1 MASPPPAPIRAA
13 RARLKL
19 FEMKPQPLDRNL
31 QKKSDERDYTAPDRS
46 GVKLKVGFVLA
57 PRFTL
62 TAFAAFVDAIR
73 LAGDDADRSRQL
85 DCQWEVMSADDE
97 LIASSCGVEVK
108 PWGEFVDPTR
118 FDYIVVVGG
127 LLHGGQRER
136 AGLVAFLQRA
146 AKRNVPLIGLC
157 TGSFI
162 LARAGLLDGY
172 QVCVNW
178 LHREEFE
185 TEFPDL
191 HVQSNSQFIIDRDRM
206 TCAGGTSVVHLA
218 AQIIERHCG
227 RAQALKSRRI
237 LIDEEPLPSGAWQPE
252 QIVTRQAGD
261 AIVRRAMLLIEQD
274 LPGATSYSDIAA
286 MLGIGLR
293 QLTRRFVADVGL
305 TPQHYRARLRLARAD
320 WMVRQTDRSMTEI
333 AFECG
338 FSDSA
343 HLSRTFKAGFA
354 VAPTC
359 ARRASRAGGPSGPA

>member
-1 MASPPPAPIRAA
+1 MP
-13 RARLKL
+13 
-19 FEMKPQPLDRNL
+19 EMPGHPG
-31 QKKSDERDYTAPDRS
+31 A
-46 GVKLKVGFVLA
+46 KLKVGFVLA

-85 DCQWEVMSADDE
+85 DCQWEVMGNDDE
-97 LIASSCGVEVK
+97 LIPASCGVQIK
-108 PWGEFVDPTR
+108 PLGEFGDPTR

-127 LLHGGQRER
+127 LLHGGQRVR
-136 AGLVAFLQRA
+136 SDIVAFLKRA

-172 QVCVNW
+172 QICVSW

-191 HVQSNSQFIIDRDRM
+191 RVQSNSQFVVDRDRI

-227 RAQALKSRRI
+227 RTQALKSRRI
-237 LIDEEPLPSGAWQPE
+237 LINEEPLPSGAWQPE
-252 QIVTRQAGD
+252 QIVTRKACD
-261 AIVRRAMLLIEQD
+261 ATVRRAMLLIEQD
-274 LPGATSYSDIAA
+274 LAGAASCSDIAA
-286 MLGIGLR
+286 ALGIGVR

-305 TPQHYRARLRLARAD
+305 TPQGYRVRLRLARAD

-338 FSDSA
+338 FSDNA
-343 HLSRTFKAGFA
+343 HLSRAFKDSFA
-354 VAPTC
+354 VAPTQ
-359 ARRASRAGGPSGPA
+359 ARRASRTGTGLSGGI